1 MFLIYAGFKVQFGI
15 SVLKN
20 NNQKYQYLYINIISY
35 EMSTLLYHLGT
46 ENKMIRR
53 SDKEGGIQMKNI
65 IAFTAVVGGG
75 ENATTNL

>member
-46 ENKMIRR
+46 ENKMIWGM
-53 SDKEGGIQMKNI
+53 DKENGIQMKNI
-65 IAFTAVVGGG
+65 IAVAAVIRWCK
-75 ENATTNL
+75 NATSF